1 MKTWILV
8 AEASRARIFEMET
21 RTSPLVEVGA
31 FGHPEGHVPIGEQLS
46 DGPGRY
52 GTVKSGRSNSITGG
66 AHTFRKDDPERPL
79 HESFARTLSDDLE
92 QARVEHRFD
101 QLVLVAA
108 PAFLGLLRAELSP
121 SVERM
126 IVEEIPKNISRESA
140 DEIRARMETALHSTL
155 A

>member
-8 AEASRARIFEMET
+8 AEASRARVFEMET

-31 FGHPEGHVPIGEQLS
+31 FAHPEGHVPMRDQLT

-52 GTVKSGRSNSITGG
+52 GTVKSGRDASITGG
-66 AHTFRKDDPERPL
+66 AHTFRREDPERPAL
-79 HESFARTLSDDLE
+79 ESFARSLAEDLE
-92 QARVEHRFD
+92 SARMERRFG

-121 SVERM
+121 SVERL
-126 IVEEIPKNISRESA
+126 IVEEIPKNITRESPDA
-140 DEIRARMETALHSTL
+140 IRARMETAL

>member
-8 AEASRARIFEMET
+8 AETSRARVFEMET

-31 FGHPEGHVPIGEQLS
+31 FANPEGHMPMRDQLS

-52 GTVKSGRSNSITGG
+52 GTVKSGRSNAITGG

-79 HESFARTLSDDLE
+79 QESFARTLAEELE
-92 QARVEHRFD
+92 RARIERRFD
-101 QLVLVAA
+101 QLVLMAA
-108 PAFLGLLRAELSP
+108 PGFLGVLRAELSP
-121 SVERM
+121 GVERL

-140 DEIRARMETALHSTL
+140 EEIRARMETALASP
-155 A
+155 